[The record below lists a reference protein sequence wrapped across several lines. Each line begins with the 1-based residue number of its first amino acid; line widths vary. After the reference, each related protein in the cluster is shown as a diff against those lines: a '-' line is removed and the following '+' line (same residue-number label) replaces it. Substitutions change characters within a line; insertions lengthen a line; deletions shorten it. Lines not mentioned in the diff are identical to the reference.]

1 MYRKPMMALLGGALL
16 GLGLSLSAMASDG
29 KIEVHWIGHAAFK
42 ITSVDGKVIVID
54 PFITKNPKLP
64 AESKNLDALGKI
76 DVILVTHGHVDHV
89 GDSFDLAKKHKAP
102 VYAPA
107 GLNQTFLNL
116 GILPAELAPRMNK
129 TGTVTPLGPK
139 IKISMVRAEHSSEF
153 VWKNPLTGKD
163 ETQVGGEP
171 VGFVIEF
178 ENGFKVYHMGDTG
191 LFGDMRLIH
200 EYYRPDLILIP
211 IGGHFVMDPKAAA
224 YATKEMLKPK
234 FAIPMHYGTI
244 PVLKGTPEEYQQ
256 AMGESPIKV
265 LAWKPGDRMRF

>member
-1 MYRKPMMALLGGALL
+1 MFRKPIPALMGGAVL

-42 ITSVDGKVIVID
+42 ITSVEGKVILID

-76 DVILVTHGHVDHV
+76 DLILVTHGHFDHV
-89 GDSFDLAKKHKAP
+89 GDSFDLAKKHRALI
-102 VYAPA
+102 YAPA
-107 GLNQTFLNL
+107 GLNQTFLDL
-116 GILPAELAPRMNK
+116 GLLPAELAPRMNK

-191 LFGDMRLIH
+191 LFGDRRLIH
-200 EYYRPDLILIP
+200 DYYEPDLILIP
-211 IGGHFVMDPKAAA
+211 IGGHFVMDPTAAV

-234 FAIPMHYGTI
+234 FAVPMHYGTI

-256 AMGESPIKV
+256 AMGTSPTQV
-265 LAWKPGDRMRF
+265 LAWKPGDRVRF